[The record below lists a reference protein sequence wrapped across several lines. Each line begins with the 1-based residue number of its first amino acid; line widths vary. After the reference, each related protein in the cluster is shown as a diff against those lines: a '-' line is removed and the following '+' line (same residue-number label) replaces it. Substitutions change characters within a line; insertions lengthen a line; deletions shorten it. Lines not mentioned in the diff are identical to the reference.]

1 MTPSAARKYV
11 SDAIERSQNPSRID
25 MAAILLDLPSI
36 RRNVMSK
43 AQGQPPVIAGAFRC
57 ETRVIAGAFRGR
69 NCGVAGA
76 NINVSKS
83 QT

>member
-1 MTPSAARKYV
+1 
-11 SDAIERSQNPSRID
+11 
-25 MAAILLDLPSI
+25 
-36 RRNVMSK
+36 MSK
-43 AQGQPPVIAGAFRC
+43 SQGQTCVISVAFRC

-76 NINVSKS
+76 NLNVSKS